1 MECSICGA
9 QAVYEVKY
17 NGSSLCKKHF
27 IEYVEKRVKREIR
40 AQINFSRKTMR
51 ISVAISGGKDS
62 SVTLYLLKKILSE
75 RKNLEILAFTV
86 DEGIEGYRSTGL
98 EKAEKLCKQLG
109 IQHEVISYKEN
120 YGFTLDE
127 IMKID
132 KKTISCS
139 HCGPMRRQLMNKIS
153 EYSNSDYV
161 ALGIN
166 LDDYS
171 QSILMNVA
179 KGDVSR
185 YARMAPH
192 SYTRDGL
199 VPRILPLRKIPEKEV
214 VLYAILRGID
224 FDSSWCPYYSMAQ
237 RNTFRDVI
245 DKLERETPGTKF
257 AIVKFFDKT
266 RPAIKKDI
274 STESTVLNKCK
285 ICGAPTP
292 GKICEVCNDLES
304 IRSLYHAP

>member
-9 QAVYEVKY
+9 SAVYEVKY
-17 NGSSLCKKHF
+17 NGSALCKKHF
-27 IEYVEKRVKREIR
+27 LEYVEKRVKREIR
-40 AQINFSRKTMR
+40 NQVDFNKKNMK

-62 SVTLYLLKKILSE
+62 SATLFLLHKILSE
-75 RKNLEILAFTV
+75 RRNLELTAFTV

-98 EKAEKLCKQLG
+98 EKAKKLCKNLG
-109 IQHEVISYKEN
+109 IPHGVISYKEN
-120 YGFTLDE
+120 FGYTLDE

-153 EYSNSDYV
+153 EYTGSDYV

-166 LDDYS
+166 LDDYA

-179 KGDVSR
+179 KGDVAR

-192 SYTRDGL
+192 TYTREGL

-214 VLYAILRGID
+214 VLYAILSGID

-237 RNTFRDVI
+237 RNSFREIVE
-245 DKLERETPGTKF
+245 KLEKETPGTKF
-257 AIVKFFDKT
+257 AIVKFFDET
-266 RPAIKKDI
+266 RPAIKDNYIK
-274 STESTVLNKCK
+274 ENTVLNKCR

-292 GKICEVCNDLES
+292 GDICEVCNDLEQ
-304 IRSLYHAP
+304 IRKIEKEL